1 MGGTKGL
8 CQVSISAFLPNHSHQ
23 TIANSDG

>member
-8 CQVSISAFLPNHSHQ
+8 CQVSISAFLANHWLQ
-23 TIANSDG
+23 ADANSDG